1 MEITS
6 FCLGDLMTNAYV
18 VSGLEEGQC
27 FVVDMPGQ
35 PGELLDYLGEKSL
48 RPQALWLTHAH
59 ADHIAGIP
67 PFLARFPGTPVHL
80 HRAEEAFMGDP
91 TLNLSAYFPPGVSI
105 DPADKLY
112 EEGPLQWG
120 SAAGQIF
127 HTPGHSPGSC
137 CFYFPE
143 HKVLLA
149 GDTLFQESV
158 GRTDFPT
165 SNHGDL
171 VKSIH
176 DKLFVLPEETR
187 VFPGHGE
194 PTTIGHE
201 KENNP
206 FV

>member
-1 MEITS
+1 
-6 FCLGDLMTNAYV
+6 MTNAYV

-67 PFLARFPGTPVHL
+67 TLLTHFPGTPVYL
-80 HRAEEAFMGDP
+80 HSKEEAFMGNP
-91 TLNLSAYFPPGVSI
+91 TLNLSAYFPPEVSLV
-105 DPADKLY
+105 PADELFT
-112 EEGPLQWG
+112 EGPLQWG
-120 SAAGQIF
+120 STQGQIL

-143 HKVLLA
+143 YKVLLA
-149 GDTLFQESV
+149 GDTLFHESV

-165 SNHGDL
+165 SKHGDL

-176 DKLFVLPEETR
+176 EKLFVLPEETR
-187 VFPGHGE
+187 VYPGHGE